1 MTLRKFFA
9 AAALALCVHS
19 ANAQYNMPTQTFTYE
34 HPYAVEKLQA
44 PKGKK
49 VKNVILMIGDGMSL
63 MHVYTAWA
71 ANRGKLWLE
80 NAQATGLS
88 KTWAVKK
95 LVTDSGSGGTSLAT
109 GVKTVYHAVGVDPEG
124 KPLTSLV
131 DVAKELGK
139 DAGMAVTCRLWDATP
154 CDFCCH
160 NIDRDKEEE
169 LVGDYPTSGV
179 DFVFGGG
186 AQKFTNRKDGRDIFK
201 ELQKKGYHVSR
212 TLDDFFA
219 YDKNSR
225 IFAVPYDKDTPLPDE
240 RGDLLARASM
250 KGISLM
256 NQNKNGFF
264 MMIEGSQLD
273 DYGHFNQLDLLMKE
287 TLDFD
292 HTVGEVMKW
301 AAKDGETLV
310 VVTADHETGGLTLV
324 NGNKDEGRVE
334 CCFSTKDHSGA
345 MVPVYAFGPG
355 AENFTGI
362 FENTDVFKKIKKL
375 MTEGE

>member
-1 MTLRKFFA
+1 MTLRKIFA